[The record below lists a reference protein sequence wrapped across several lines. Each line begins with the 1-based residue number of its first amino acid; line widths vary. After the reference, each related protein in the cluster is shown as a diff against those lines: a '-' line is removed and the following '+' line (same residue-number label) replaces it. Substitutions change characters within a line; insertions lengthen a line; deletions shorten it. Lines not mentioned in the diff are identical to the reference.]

1 MDNQMNTPDTSTGS
15 TDPGAARPEDL
26 GYPLNIA
33 AHLSNEEASHILHT
47 QHGTQVQLFIDA
59 LQMKRPV
66 SNDVAS
72 SFLEFLLKDTIPAD
86 APQLAAHMHASN
98 WEQYLTPPETMDD
111 IARRA
116 ATFFDSEAGV
126 ELSNFYTKIIS
137 RTTI

>member
-1 MDNQMNTPDTSTGS
+1 MNTPDTPAGP

-26 GYPLNIA
+26 GYPLDIS
-33 AHLSNEEASHILHT
+33 AHLSNGEASHILHT
-47 QHGTQVQLFIDA
+47 QHSAQVQLFVDA
-59 LQMKRPV
+59 LQMKHPV
-66 SNDVAS
+66 SPDVAS

-86 APQLAAHMHASN
+86 APQLTAHMHASN

-116 ATFFDSEAGV
+116 TNFFDSKAGV